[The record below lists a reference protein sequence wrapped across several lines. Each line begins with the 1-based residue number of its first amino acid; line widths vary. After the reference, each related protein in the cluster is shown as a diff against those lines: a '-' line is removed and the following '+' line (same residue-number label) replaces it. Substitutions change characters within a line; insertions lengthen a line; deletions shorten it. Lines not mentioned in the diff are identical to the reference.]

1 MEKITR
7 DMGIIDAVQKYPQI
21 VEVFFEFGMGC
32 LGCAAAHFETIEQG
46 AMAHGMDVDAL
57 MAALNKAA
65 DKAEEE
71 AEAKAADEAATEAE

>member
-7 DMGIIDAVQKYPQI
+7 DMGIIEAVQKYPQI

>member
-7 DMGIIDAVQKYPQI
+7 DMGIIDALQKYPQI

>member
-1 MEKITR
+1 MDKITR

-65 DKAEEE
+65 DKAEEDT
-71 AEAKAADEAATEAE
+71 AAKAADEAATEAE